1 MRKNIA
7 LLLCVL
13 AVLTQS
19 AGFTVARAAAP
30 ALPTFDQSS
39 TGIYFD
45 GDATSTIQV
54 PANTN
59 FEVGCNDFTIAWW
72 QKVPTIQNLY
82 PRLFQFGE
90 GAANSDGFAVSEEG
104 GQLYFWFNNSSPRSG
119 IPSLLNVA
127 LPDTPTQWNHFAIVR
142 NSTKIEIYVNG
153 VAEKL
158 SEAGPDGECLPGY
171 THTMGSPVGTGL
183 LPLLI
188 GGSNDGTL
196 GGFKG
201 EVTGFEFFKGAKWNA
216 TFTPPTDFST
226 DSCQRRDINNV
237 CTLESLLLLYPTQDF
252 TTSGITNLIT
262 AEVVQRNGA
271 VTYGEPGASPTPTP
285 TSETYDV
292 QLRFAE
298 DGYMCLFGDN
308 EEELC
313 THGVDEIVTIL
324 KDSSPEINIFPFP
337 GQEIESVSIT
347 PFDAP
352 TVTSESLYSDIV
364 VQDATEAEFTFDRS
378 TSEAGNVTYVIPGGF
393 SEFEILVTFRAI
405 KSSYVDL
412 LETNFGAACLY
423 DIEDDEICSDDTEQY
438 AYIRSNDPEGFS
450 IEPDPRYEFESVT
463 ITPFHWDVE
472 DYPVDGVAGSSTSDS
487 IEFEVTDH
495 TGKKFIFEWW
505 DGDLII
511 PEDIGDFRILVT
523 FKRSPTLPLAS
534 PSIENTTCGEEE
546 GCENRAWHFNDDE
559 SYQILS
565 IDENEPNDYSDV
577 QSILLEVAYFT
588 NDPLNPDALSTKSF
602 CRGYIDDWD
611 TINIFYDPPNDITTD
626 GIEFWLPGTYYDF
639 FENCPGYHQTGDL
652 TAAKIYL
659 FDTQEIDSDDI
670 ETLNLSAAMQS
681 VDFKIFSPPGIENIL
696 TGGEVRVNEEVI
708 FEASNIDDIRG
719 FGLQF
724 YSDIDFFYGY
734 CDYFINIIDINGD
747 ILPQFLNEDG
757 NITFHIPSYAEINSS
772 CGGANAYYYD
782 YYDDWLDGFD
792 IFNEGVEAIDSTS
805 DYKLVIQVYDK
816 YGEIVDQE
824 GETGTEL
831 TFKPTQSPIED
842 NDSNSNSNSS
852 ASTQLIPNPKP
863 QPAPKPKR
871 KLICP
876 TSTTLII
883 NFSGGSSEIKSNGN
897 AQVIEIVKLIKTCNY
912 NNIKL
917 TGHTSVYVPVTP
929 SYKLFSEYLSRNRT
943 NAVKSAIAGK
953 ITSKK
958 KDLNYVISDKSE
970 QKAIKFKNSGKT
982 KLSSRRVEVSLN
994 F

>member
-19 AGFTVARAAAP
+19 AGFTVARAVAP
-30 ALPTFDQSS
+30 ALPTFDQNS

-72 QKVPTIQNLY
+72 QKAPTIQNLY

-104 GQLYFWFNNSSPRSG
+104 GRLYFWFNNSSPRTG

-142 NSTKIEIYVNG
+142 NSSQIEIYVNG
-153 VAEKL
+153 VAETL
-158 SEAGPDGECLPGY
+158 SEAGTDGECLPGY
-171 THTMGSPVGTGL
+171 THTMGSPAGTGL

-188 GGSNDGTL
+188 GGSNDGDL

-216 TFTPPTDFST
+216 TFTPPTVFST

-262 AEVVQRNGA
+262 AEAVQRNST
-271 VTYGEPGASPTPTP
+271 VTYGESGASPTPT
-285 TSETYDV
+285 YDV
-292 QLRFAE
+292 QLKSVIAGQTNYGE
-298 DGYMCLFGDN
+298 GGHICLFGDD
-308 EEELC
+308 
-313 THGVDEIVTIL
+313 GVKVCNRTDDESVRIL
-324 KDSSPEINIFPFP
+324 KDSSPDIEIFPFS
-337 GQEIESVSIT
+337 GLEIESVAIT
-347 PFDAP
+347 PLGAP
-352 TVTSESLYSDIV
+352 TVTSESLYSEIV
-364 VQDATEAEFTFDRS
+364 VRDATGSEFTFDRS
-378 TSEAGNVTYVIPGGF
+378 TGEAGNVVYVIPGGF
-393 SEFEILVTFRAI
+393 SKFEILVTFRFIQYDTIELQEIARGNI
-405 KSSYVDL
+405 
-412 LETNFGAACLY
+412 CL
-423 DIEDDEICSDDTEQY
+423 DNASLVEICSAGNLVKNVEIKTNYKQYIYFNPDT
-438 AYIRSNDPEGFS
+438 
-450 IEPDPRYEFESVT
+450 RYEFESVT
-463 ITPFHWDVE
+463 ITPFDW
-472 DYPVDGVAGSSTSDS
+472 GNNIAGESVQSTSNS
-487 IEFEVTDH
+487 EPFEVTDQSDRS
-495 TGKKFIFEWW
+495 FLFVW
-505 DGDLII
+505 DDYDVLEI
-511 PEDIGDFRILVT
+511 PEDMKGFLISVT
-523 FKRSPTLPLAS
+523 FKRSPTPPLAS

-546 GCENRAWHFNDDE
+546 GCENRAWHFNDVE

-565 IDENEPNDYSDV
+565 IDNDAPNDYSDV
-577 QSILLEVAYFT
+577 QSILLEIAYFP
-588 NDPLNPDALSTKSF
+588 NDPLNPDAPSPKSF

-652 TAAKIYL
+652 TAARIYL

-681 VDFKIFSPPGIENIL
+681 VDFKVFSPPGIENIL

-708 FEASNIDDIRG
+708 FDASNIDDIRG
-719 FGLQF
+719 FHLNF
-724 YSDIDFFYGY
+724 YSYWDFNAGY
-734 CDYFINIIDINGD
+734 CPYYINLIDTNDD

-757 NITFHIPSYAEINSS
+757 NITFNMPSYEEINLN
-772 CGGANAYYYD
+772 CGGNNVNN
-782 YYDDWLDGFD
+782 
-792 IFNEGVEAIDSTS
+792 FNYFLEGVETIDLAS
-805 DYKLVIQVYDK
+805 DYIFQIQTHDIYN
-816 YGEIVDQE
+816 GE
-824 GETGTEL
+824 GETATEL
-831 TFKPTQSPIED
+831 TLKAIQSPMD
-842 NDSNSNSNSS
+842 DSNSDSDSNSNSNSS
-852 ASTQLIPNPKP
+852 LKTQAVPNPKP
-863 QPAPKPKR
+863 QPSPTPKR
-871 KLICP
+871 KVICP
-876 TSTTLII
+876 TSTTLIV
-883 NFSGGSSEIKSNGN
+883 NFSGGSSEIKTNGN
-897 AQVIEIVKLIKTCNY
+897 AQVIKIVKLIKTCNY

-917 TGHTSVYVPVTP
+917 TGHTSAYVPVTP
-929 SYKLFSEYLSRNRT
+929 SYKLFSEYLSRTRA

-953 ITSKK
+953 ITTKK
-958 KDLNYVISDKSE
+958 NNLNYLISDKSE
-970 QKAIKFKNSGKT
+970 QKAIKFQNSGKT
-982 KLSSRRVEVSLN
+982 RLSSRRVEVSLN